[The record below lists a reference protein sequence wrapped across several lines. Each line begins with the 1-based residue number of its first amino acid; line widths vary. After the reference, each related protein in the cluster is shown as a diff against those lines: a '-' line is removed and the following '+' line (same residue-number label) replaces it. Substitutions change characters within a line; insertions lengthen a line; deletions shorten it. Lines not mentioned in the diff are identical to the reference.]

1 MEKEFQMKE
10 NKKRL
15 LLKKNKKGLWMK
27 ILLTIGVPVK
37 PIKKLAIVNDELALG
52 NVDIDSS
59 GLSNDEISELTI
71 AFEKMLENMSTT
83 FENVSKK
90 F

>member
-1 MEKEFQMKE
+1 LEKEFQMKE
-10 NKKRL
+10 
-15 LLKKNKKGLWMK
+15 NKKGLWMK

>member
-1 MEKEFQMKE
+1 LEKEFQMKE

-37 PIKKLAIVNDELALG
+37 PIKKLAIAADELALG
-52 NVDIDSS
+52 NVDIDNS

-71 AFEKMLENMSTT
+71 VFEKMLENMSTT
-83 FENVSKK
+83 FENVPKK
-90 F
+90 S

>member
-1 MEKEFQMKE
+1 M
-10 NKKRL
+10 
-15 LLKKNKKGLWMK
+15 KKNKKGLWMK

-37 PIKKLAIVNDELALG
+37 PIKKLAIAADELALG
-52 NVDIDSS
+52 NVDIESS

-71 AFEKMLENMSTT
+71 VFEKMLENMSTT